1 MVASEAGRQ
10 AGRERQGGKG
20 QRAKKG
26 PHQRYCTVCAVG
38 SQVPNSEPVPSCLST
53 THDVR
58 SVCFEA
64 VLPWLVGWGPCVG
77 SSCPP
82 TVQPLRA
89 MTGCRSTCNTAELAS
104 LGPSGGSSS
113 SRGPLGQGKG
123 TPRSCGEG
131 PSIACCTVVGGRGR
145 NMQCMHAR
153 SDCSLLDINSG
164 GGWLGRFG
172 WDGRDT

>member
-10 AGRERQGGKG
+10 AGRQRETQGGKG
-20 QRAKKG
+20 QRARKG

-64 VLPWLVGWGPCVG
+64 VHPWLVGWGPCVG

-104 LGPSGGSSS
+104 LGPSGGSFS

-131 PSIACCTVVGGRGR
+131 PSIACCTVVVVEEGGIC
-145 NMQCMHAR
+145 NACTHALTAV
-153 SDCSLLDINSG
+153 C
-164 GGWLGRFG
+164 
-172 WDGRDT
+172 